1 MSNPENPFILNLSRE
16 GEKVRVRAFE
26 RTADEEQTLKHYE
39 DNPVSIA
46 DIENLCKDIV
56 NILHK
61 AKRRGD
67 VSPELMK
74 DLKKAGQALFDEIL
88 TPKAKKALRSTASSD
103 LLLHIDDQLVEVPF
117 ELFFDGEEFLCLKF
131 SMGRIVST
139 RQRSLAAKRKRKVR
153 TSFKMLI
160 IADPQGNLKEAYKE
174 GIKIRD
180 ELGEEEDK
188 IKVNLMSSNVDTQ
201 QIKNNIR
208 DYDVIHYAGHA
219 DYNCENSSES
229 GWIMSNKKWTS
240 FDISKMAGGT
250 PLPSLVFSNACHSG
264 RTDNWHV
271 KEGFEK
277 KIFGLANA
285 FLLSGVRH
293 YIGTFWEI
301 LDSPGSAFAVEFYK
315 ALSKNVSVG
324 EAVRTAR
331 KKLIDQFGEGNI
343 IWASYMLYG
352 DPTYK
357 IFQGKK
363 IVSSKED
370 KRPIE
375 VKEKPVS
382 VENHARIMNPSE
394 SSRDGLQYKTQRFNS
409 KLIYGAGALL
419 TLLTILIYTEYFKT
433 KPTVYTTPEVSK
445 PAQEVQQTI
454 LLDRKGFKKINNL
467 ILQKDGGKRIN
478 KDDPTSKS
486 LSNLISKGEKAFGN
500 LLLSRGPG
508 TVNESRIAKRMNG
521 IKKNLILAENRG
533 SEGLPVYK
541 KAAQAVVLI
550 VTNKETDSGS
560 ILDRNRRILTNYHV
574 VQGFERVAI
583 FFKPE
588 KGIELKKVMAYAAN
602 VVKVDEI
609 SDLAILKIENPPENL
624 PTLKLATMETV
635 EVAQDVYAVG
645 HPGGEIWTYTKST
658 IEQII
663 PNYKWTYNGKIL
675 HKSKVIQTKTPINK
689 LALFLPVSSG
699 GPLLNDKAEILGI
712 NSFTKRGEG
721 LNFAVPVDVIKKFLE
736 RKGDSI
742 VEKPKIP
749 DALKNLI
756 YFKYDLNKD
765 GIVDAVGTDLDENGK
780 VDMYIVNLN
789 QDTEVDYVA
798 DDKNEN
804 GKIEAKGYDTNKSGN
819 YDKWFYDTN
828 EDGINDLDGI
838 DTDENGVIDKYLEP

>member
-1 MSNPENPFILNLSRE
+1 MRNPENPFILNLSRE
-16 GEKVRVRAFE
+16 GEKVRVRFE
-26 RTADEEQTLKHYE
+26 RTSDEEQTLKYYE
-39 DNPVSIA
+39 DNSVSIA

-88 TPKAKKALRSTASSD
+88 TTKAKKALRDTASND
-103 LLLHIDDQLVEVPF
+103 LLLYINDQLVQIPY
-117 ELFFDGEEFLCLKF
+117 ELFFDGEQFLCLKF

-240 FDISKMAGGT
+240 FDISKMAGGA

-264 RTDNWHV
+264 RTHNWHV

-357 IFQGKK
+357 IFQGEK

-370 KRPIE
+370 QRPIE
-375 VKEKPVS
+375 VKEKPVPA
-382 VENHARIMNPSE
+382 ENHARVRNPSE
-394 SSRDGLQYKTQRFNS
+394 SSRGGLQHKTQRFNP
-409 KLIYGAGALL
+409 KLIYGTFALL
-419 TLLTILIYTEYFKT
+419 TLVTILIITEYLKI
-433 KPTVYTTPEVSK
+433 KPNVSRTPEVSK
-445 PAQEVQQTI
+445 SEQV
-454 LLDRKGFKKINNL
+454 DRKVFKNINNL
-467 ILQKDGGKRIN
+467 ILQKDGGKRKN
-478 KDDPTSKS
+478 SFF
-486 LSNLISKGEKAFGN
+486 LAVLISEGEKVFGN
-500 LLLSRGPG
+500 PLLCKRPG
-508 TVNESRIAKRMNG
+508 TVNESGTAERMSG
-521 IKKNLILAENRG
+521 IKKNL
-533 SEGLPVYK
+533 
-541 KAAQAVVLI
+541 
-550 VTNKETDSGS
+550 
-560 ILDRNRRILTNYHV
+560 
-574 VQGFERVAI
+574 
-583 FFKPE
+583 
-588 KGIELKKVMAYAAN
+588 
-602 VVKVDEI
+602 
-609 SDLAILKIENPPENL
+609 
-624 PTLKLATMETV
+624 
-635 EVAQDVYAVG
+635 
-645 HPGGEIWTYTKST
+645 
-658 IEQII
+658 
-663 PNYKWTYNGKIL
+663 
-675 HKSKVIQTKTPINK
+675 
-689 LALFLPVSSG
+689 
-699 GPLLNDKAEILGI
+699 
-712 NSFTKRGEG
+712 
-721 LNFAVPVDVIKKFLE
+721 
-736 RKGDSI
+736 
-742 VEKPKIP
+742 
-749 DALKNLI
+749 KNLT
-756 YFKYDLNKD
+756 KLEYDLNND
-765 GIVDAVGTDLDENGK
+765 NFVDAVGIDLDESGK
-780 VDMYIVNLN
+780 VEIYYVDLN
-789 QDTEVDYVA
+789 QDQKVDYIA
-798 DDKNEN
+798 YDKNEN
-804 GKIEAKGYDTNKSGN
+804 GKIEAIGYDTNKSGN
-819 YDKWFYDTN
+819 YDTCIYDAN
-828 EDGINDLDGI
+828 EDEIIDLY
-838 DTDENGVIDKYLEP
+838 ENR